1 MPVPVIGIS
10 TLPTEMTSCEETE
23 EKSPLFTLAIDC
35 ETGEEGFSRPLFRFA
50 SSKASVA
57 ACS

>member
-23 EKSPLFTLAIDC
+23 EKSTLFTLGVDG
-35 ETGEEGFSRPLFRFA
+35 ETDEESCCKPSLRFTSVNA
-50 SSKASVA
+50 SDM